1 MLLRKILDKRRWD
14 WTAETPSWVPSGDI
28 PAAPLADFNSSPDSK
43 ISVWYV
49 ESDKSN
55 LERIIAGIA
64 AGRQTADKLD
74 YVLFPETVLSQ
85 AGVKAEDAPGKS
97 KDKDANAKWHRDL
110 VEISAAKLVK
120 LVELVGREGDII
132 RSSEHEV
139 IALIRKFVGDGSI
152 EKRGLA
158 ETLTKRV
165 FEN

>member
-1 MLLRKILDKRRWD
+1 VLLRKVDKRRWD
-14 WTAETPSWVPSGDI
+14 WSPGTIDWVPSGDI
-28 PAAPLADFNSSPDSK
+28 PAAPLADFNTSVDSK

-64 AGRQTADKLD
+64 AGRQTADKFD

-85 AGVKAEDAPGKS
+85 AGVKAEDAQGQS

-110 VEISAAKLVK
+110 VELSATKLIKLVA
-120 LVELVGREGDII
+120 LVGREGGVG

-139 IALIRKFVGDGSI
+139 IALIRKFVEAGFI
-152 EKRGLA
+152 ERPRLHEALRKH
-158 ETLTKRV
+158 V
-165 FEN
+165 FGN